1 MKKLL
6 LFLLICLSF
15 FAAYADVENKDD
27 KSAVNRIDT
36 ALADIISYCEMEQFV
51 NKLMWEF
58 EKTGEKEEFFN
69 EILSLIEEQKNEI
82 DLTDSVKCFINGFDP
97 ENIENNPEYISGL
110 LIKNPEV
117 SEIIEEYLYLN
128 KFDINKELFNNLHLF
143 LDDINRHRNNNIR
156 EDRLIIEK
164 YFLEF
169 LDKQW
174 KRAHKDYENTEN
186 IKNYSK
192 KKDFLL
198 KLFYLYEKWYKN
210 FFKTENRESVQKF
223 DEGLKAVNKKDF
235 RKAKQNF
242 EDCKNND
249 FIFFVSRGGFSWI
262 GYCEQELKDF
272 INSSDSYR
280 YSMIKE
286 GFEYTKNSLNLL
298 IFLINTEFSADEKK
312 LLYVTDILKDIKNSK
327 FTKEKENDIQIAH
340 LKLAEVYKKIAS
352 LKKEFSG
359 KEKYILL
366 SGKEYRNYREADYT
380 RDEEDPDG
388 YYDVYWKEAKGYIEL
403 LEDSWDY
410 DSPQGV
416 DTYLG
421 MSLQTVE
428 GAFVN
433 YGSYTTT
440 VKHDRIFYHL
450 VEYIFNNR
458 FYKWQ
463 YKILNP
469 KYKYVVEKYF
479 SNP

>member
-128 KFDINKELFNNLHLF
+128 KFDIDKELFNNLHLF

-186 IKNYSK
+186 IKKYSK

-249 FIFFVSRGGFSWI
+249 FNFFVSRGG
-262 GYCEQELKDF
+262 
-272 INSSDSYR
+272 
-280 YSMIKE
+280 
-286 GFEYTKNSLNLL
+286 
-298 IFLINTEFSADEKK
+298 IFLDR
-312 LLYVTDILKDIKNSK
+312 LL
-327 FTKEKENDIQIAH
+327 
-340 LKLAEVYKKIAS
+340 
-352 LKKEFSG
+352 
-359 KEKYILL
+359 
-366 SGKEYRNYREADYT
+366 
-380 RDEEDPDG
+380 
-388 YYDVYWKEAKGYIEL
+388 
-403 LEDSWDY
+403 
-410 DSPQGV
+410 
-416 DTYLG
+416 
-421 MSLQTVE
+421 
-428 GAFVN
+428 
-433 YGSYTTT
+433 
-440 VKHDRIFYHL
+440 
-450 VEYIFNNR
+450 
-458 FYKWQ
+458 
-463 YKILNP
+463 
-469 KYKYVVEKYF
+469 
-479 SNP
+479 